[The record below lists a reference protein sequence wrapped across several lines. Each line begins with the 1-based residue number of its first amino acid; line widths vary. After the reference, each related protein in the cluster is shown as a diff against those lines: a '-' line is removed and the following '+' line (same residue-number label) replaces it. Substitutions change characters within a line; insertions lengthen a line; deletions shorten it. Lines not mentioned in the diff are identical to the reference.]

1 MNWGDIRAFFQTK
14 SPWAIWV
21 NACSCDGCDTELLP
35 LFTPYLDVERFGI
48 QLKGSARHGDIL
60 FVTGPVN
67 YNIAPILR
75 RVYEQMPEP
84 KVVVASGTCACSG
97 GAFRDCFNIIGGVD
111 KVIPVDVYAPGCPHR
126 PEAVIHAAV
135 QALGILAEKSRRY
148 GKRAAGSAG

>member
-1 MNWGDIRAFFQTK
+1 MNWGDVRAFFQTK
-14 SPWAIWV
+14 SPWAVWV
-21 NACSCDGCDTELLP
+21 NACSCDGCDAELLP

-48 QLKGSARHGDIL
+48 LLKGSPRHGDIL

-67 YNIAPILR
+67 YNMAPILQ

-84 KVVVASGTCACSG
+84 KVVVASGSCACSG

-111 KVIPVDVYAPGCPHR
+111 KVIPVDVYVPGCPHR
-126 PEAVIHAAV
+126 PDGVIHAAV

-148 GKRAAGSAG
+148 GKKVACV